1 MKYIKIK
8 PEHKF
13 RVTTDKKTHESKIFD
28 TLDAAVVFTVRMM
41 KAEGNYEFIGLKDD
55 VSHNVFIARFSHV
68 DENGNIKISTKNIAI
83 ANVEK
88 VERIYQPISK
98 YEEKNIRQS
107 HSWDKMRA
115 LYGFGPY
122 A

>member
-1 MKYIKIK
+1 MEYIKIK

-13 RVTTDKKTHESKIFD
+13 RVTTNRKTHESKIFN

-55 VSHNVFIARFSHV
+55 VSHNMFIARFNYV
-68 DENGNIKISTKNIAI
+68 DENGNTKVSTKNIAI
-83 ANVEK
+83 ANVEQ

-98 YEEKNIRQS
+98 HEERNILQRY
-107 HSWDKMRA
+107 SWDRMRA